1 MGRDYHFITE
11 FQGQTII
18 QSDGNTSSL
27 NDIENNSIIH
37 IGKTYLFEV
46 WSMDSEEN
54 NLTIPQLVKG
64 LTDTFSK
71 IQ

>member
-18 QSDGNTSSL
+18 QWDGNTNSL